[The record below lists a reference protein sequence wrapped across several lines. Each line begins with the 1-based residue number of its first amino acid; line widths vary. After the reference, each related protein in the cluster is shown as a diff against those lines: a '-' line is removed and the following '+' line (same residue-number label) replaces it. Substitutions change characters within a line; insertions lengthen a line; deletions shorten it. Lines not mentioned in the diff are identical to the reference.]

1 MFVLY
6 YAQKMQFRKVALIT
20 LCEAFANRIFWIQN
34 CSQES
39 VNGEKNVTKKL
50 VQLSLFLKRH
60 YLLFSHFYRFLHPV
74 GTVQCVAMMK
84 SFGFGSFWCYKNK
97 NEPNSYILA

>member
-6 YAQKMQFRKVALIT
+6 YAQKMQFRKVPLIT

-39 VNGEKNVTKKL
+39 VNGEKSVTKNL
-50 VQLSLFLKRH
+50 CN
-60 YLLFSHFYRFLHPV
+60 SH
-74 GTVQCVAMMK
+74 
-84 SFGFGSFWCYKNK
+84 SF
-97 NEPNSYILA
+97 

>member
-1 MFVLY
+1 MLEKCQFALGDTVFHAMVCVCKCMFVLY

-39 VNGEKNVTKKL
+39 VNGEKNVTKNL
-50 VQLSLFLKRH
+50 CN
-60 YLLFSHFYRFLHPV
+60 SH
-74 GTVQCVAMMK
+74 
-84 SFGFGSFWCYKNK
+84 SF
-97 NEPNSYILA
+97 